1 MDWWQIALV
10 LLLISLLSV
19 ICGMIV
25 GIPLSKRVLRRRNQT
40 SVGKYRIS
48 PKLESQYTYTT
59 TDQFDDLLKKYTASK
74 PKTEEKDREVSF
86 KRENGETEVGVEQV
100 EPTVID
106 RLLVELEKNHELSI
120 ESRSDKLLPF
130 QTHTWDVSPDAL
142 KMLSVNLQWELT
154 QAYLDMYIANNIIW
168 FLDEFDR
175 KSPVLDNQYGKMCNQ
190 IAAKLS
196 RIIPMLKTA
205 KQIAT

>member
-1 MDWWQIALV
+1 
-10 LLLISLLSV
+10 
-19 ICGMIV
+19 MIV

-175 KSPVLDNQYGKMCNQ
+175 KSPVLDDQYMKMCNQ